1 MINQLFQLH
10 LVLWDFI
17 NKPFPEPVLTQ
28 ICMSTMNGKM
38 ISICSLN
45 GWIAGCIQWVFGE
58 KTNSDAISVG
68 TAKAIILDAKTSL
81 TLTKSYIPCMNISTF
96 TDHSTDQRPAIAWS
110 YDVCCQQCRTSNE
123 VCNDLK
129 NINDTD
135 IWCRNCPQWI
145 LSIWSPKTFFHSVHS
160 SL

>member
-1 MINQLFQLH
+1 
-10 LVLWDFI
+10 
-17 NKPFPEPVLTQ
+17 
-28 ICMSTMNGKM
+28 M
-38 ISICSLN
+38 ISSTSHCLSQCWLRSVCWH
-45 GWIAGCIQWVFGE
+45 WIGKWYPFILSMGELQDVFVRILGK
-58 KTNSDAISVG
+58 KTHSPAISVG
-68 TAKAIILDAKTSL
+68 SAKAIILDTKISL
-81 TLTKSYIPCMNISTF
+81 TLTKSYIPCMNISSF
-96 TDHSTDQRPAIAWS
+96 TADSTDQRPTVAWP

-145 LSIWSPKTFFHSVHS
+145 LSVWSPKKFFHSVHS

>member
-10 LVLWDFI
+10 LVLCDFI
-17 NKPFPEPVLTQ
+17 NKPLSEPVLTQ
-28 ICMSTMNGKM
+28 ICMLTLNRKM
-38 ISICSLN
+38 ISIYSLN
-45 GWIAGCIQWVFGE
+45 GWVAGCICENFW
-58 KTNSDAISVG
+58 KKKHSPAISVG
-68 TAKAIILDAKTSL
+68 SAKAIILDTKISL
-81 TLTKSYIPCMNISTF
+81 TLTKSYIPCMNISSF
-96 TDHSTDQRPAIAWS
+96 TADSTDQRPTVAWP

-145 LSIWSPKTFFHSVHS
+145 LSVWSPKKFFHSVHS